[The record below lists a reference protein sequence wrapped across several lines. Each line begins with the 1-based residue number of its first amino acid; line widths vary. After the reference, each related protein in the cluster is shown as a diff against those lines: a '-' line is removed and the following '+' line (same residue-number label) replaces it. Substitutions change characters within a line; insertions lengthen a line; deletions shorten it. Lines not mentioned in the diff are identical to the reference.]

1 MRELSIDI
9 ETYSSIDLIESGVYR
24 YVNAPDFK
32 ILLFAYAFDDDE
44 VKILDIEQG
53 DELPTFLWNAI
64 QDKNVIKTA
73 YNANFER
80 TCISKF
86 YSMDHLRV
94 EQWKCSAVAASELG
108 LPGNLSMVAEALGL
122 EQQKDSRGK
131 ALINFFSKPCK
142 PTKANGMRERNLPEH
157 DSEKWQTFK
166 DYCVQDV
173 VVEREIKKKI
183 ERFPLADFEKKL
195 WIYDQRICDRGVCVD
210 VNFAENAIEINNQF
224 KQRCEERAQ
233 MLTGLENVNS
243 VAQLKGWIQEETGEV
258 VESLNKEKL
267 KELYDNSSSIRVKEV
282 LKLRSLMAKTSV
294 SKYEAMTRSVCPD
307 NRIRGLLQYYGA
319 NRTGRWAG
327 RIVQVQNLPQNH
339 LKDLDFARELV
350 ADGDFELF
358 EMLFGNVPNTLSEL
372 IRTAFIPSKGRRF
385 IVADFSAI
393 EARVIAY
400 LANEQWRL
408 DVFNTHGKIY
418 EASAAQMFKVPVDSI
433 HKGDPLRQKGKIAE
447 LALGYGGSVGAL
459 VSMGALKM
467 GLFEEELKPLVDMW
481 RVSNTKITTL
491 WKTVEKAAMDAVND
505 KPSTLEHGISFIK
518 QSGILFIGL
527 PSGRR
532 LAYVKPEI
540 GVNQFGNPSLTY
552 MGMNQTTKKWERVET
567 FGGKIVEH
575 IVQAYA
581 RDCLAVSIMRLEDS
595 GFEVN
600 FHVHDEV
607 ILDVPIGVS
616 SAEEVAEIMGE
627 PIEWAPGLPLRAD
640 AYECSFYQKD

>member
-9 ETYSSIDLIESGVYR
+9 ETYSSIDLIESGVYK
-24 YVNAPDFK
+24 YVSAPDFK

-44 VKILDIEQG
+44 VKILDIERG
-53 DELPTFLWNAI
+53 DELPTFVWYAL

-94 EQWKCSAVAASELG
+94 EQWKCSAVAAAELG
-108 LPGNLSMVAEALGL
+108 LPSQLGMVAEALGL
-122 EQQKDSRGK
+122 EQKKDARGK

-157 DSEKWQTFK
+157 DLEKWQTFK
-166 DYCVQDV
+166 DYCIQDV

-183 ERFPLADFEKKL
+183 ARFPLADFEKRL
-195 WIYDQRICDRGVCVD
+195 WNYDQRICDRGVGVD
-210 VNFAENAIEINNQF
+210 IKFAENAIEINNQF
-224 KQRCEERAQ
+224 KQKCEERAQ
-233 MLTGLENVNS
+233 MLTGLDNVNS
-243 VAQLKGWIQEETGEV
+243 VAQLKGWIQEETGE
-258 VESLNKEKL
+258 EIKSLSKEKL

-339 LKDLDFARELV
+339 LIDLDYARELV
-350 ADGDFELF
+350 AEADFELI
-358 EMLFGNVPNTLSEL
+358 ELMFGNVPNTLSEL

-400 LANEQWRL
+400 LAGEQWRL

-459 VSMGALKM
+459 TSMGALKM

-481 RVSNTKITTL
+481 RGANKKITAL
-491 WKTVEKAAMDAVND
+491 WKTVEKAAIDAVND
-505 KPSTLEHGISFIK
+505 KPSNLDHGISFIK
-518 QSGILFIGL
+518 QAGILFIGL
-527 PSGRR
+527 PTGRR
-532 LAYVKPEI
+532 LAYVKPEM
-540 GVNQFGNPSLTY
+540 GENRFGSPSLTY
-552 MGMNQTTKKWERVET
+552 MGMNQTTKKWERIET
-567 FGGKIVEH
+567 FGGKLVEN
-575 IVQAYA
+575 IVQAFA
-581 RDCLAVSIMRLEDS
+581 RDCLAESIMRLEDK

-616 SAEEVAEIMGE
+616 SADEVADIMGI
-627 PIEWAPGLPLRAD
+627 PIDWAPGLPLRAD
-640 AYECSFYQKD
+640 AYECDFYMKD

>member
-9 ETYSSIDLIESGVYR
+9 ETYSSVDLIESGVYK
-24 YVNAPDFK
+24 YVSAPDFK

-44 VKILDIEQG
+44 VNIIDVEQG
-53 DELPTFLWNAI
+53 EKLPLFLWDALRD
-64 QDKNVIKTA
+64 DKIFKTA
-73 YNANFER
+73 YNANFEM

-86 YSMDHLRV
+86 YNIDLPI
-94 EQWKCSAVAASELG
+94 EQWSCTQIASAELG
-108 LPGNLSMVAEALGL
+108 LPGHLSGVAESIGF
-122 EQQKDSRGK
+122 EEQKDSKGK

-142 PTKANGMRERNLPEH
+142 PTQANGMRERNLPEH
-157 DSEKWQTFK
+157 DPEKWQTFK
-166 DYCVQDV
+166 DYCIQDV

-183 ERFPLADFEKKL
+183 SKFPLHEFEKRL
-195 WIYDQRICDRGVCVD
+195 WIYDQRICNRGVGIDIGFVQK
-210 VNFAENAIEINNQF
+210 AIEYSKQF
-224 KQRCEERAQ
+224 NDKCFYNAQ
-233 MLTGLENVNS
+233 KLTGLENPNS
-243 VAQLKGWIQEETGEV
+243 VAQLKQWIQDETGEEI
-258 VESLNKEKL
+258 ESLNKEKL
-267 KELYDNSSSIRVKEV
+267 NELYNSPTSIRVKEV

-307 NRIRGLLQYYGA
+307 NRIRGLLQFYGA

-339 LKDLDFARELV
+339 LSDLEYARELV
-350 ADGDFELF
+350 LDGDFELF
-358 EMLFGNVPNTLSEL
+358 EILFDNVPQTLSEL
-372 IRTAFIPSKGRRF
+372 IRTAFVPSKGRRF

-400 LANEQWRL
+400 LSSEQWRL

-418 EASAAQMFKVPVDSI
+418 EASAAQMFKVPVESI
-433 HKGDPLRQKGKIAE
+433 KKGDPLRQKGKIAE

-467 GLFEEELKPLVDMW
+467 GLEEDELKPLVDMW
-481 RVSNTKITTL
+481 RNSNTNITAY
-491 WKTVEKAAMDAVND
+491 WKTVERAAMDAIKD
-505 KPSTLEHGISFIK
+505 KPSTIGKGISFIK

-540 GVNQFGNPSLTY
+540 GVNQFGSPSISY
-552 MGMNQTTKKWERVET
+552 MVMNQNTKKWERIDT
-567 FGGKIVEH
+567 FGGKLVEN
-575 IVQAYA
+575 IVQAFS
-581 RDCLAVSIMRLEDS
+581 RDCLAESIMRLEDR

-607 ILDVPIGVS
+607 VLDVPIGHS
-616 SAEEVAEIMGE
+616 SADEVAEIMGK
-627 PIEWAPGLPLRAD
+627 PISWASGLPLRAD
-640 AYECSFYQKD
+640 AYECSFYKKD